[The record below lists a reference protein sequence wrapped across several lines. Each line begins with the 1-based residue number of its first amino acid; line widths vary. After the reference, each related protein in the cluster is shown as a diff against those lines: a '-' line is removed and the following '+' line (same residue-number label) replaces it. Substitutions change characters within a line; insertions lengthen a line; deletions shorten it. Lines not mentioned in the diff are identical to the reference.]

1 MAKLDLDYF
10 ETIIAYKSL
19 TDETYLASIVDYIKP
34 VYFKNKDIKAIF
46 TIIRDFYEKHSNKP
60 TITEIKAYLT
70 TDELK
75 NSLKNVVTLFNGV
88 DKNLNNDELA
98 TNTEIFLKE
107 KSVYHTMMDVV
118 DDINKNSVDTSKIL
132 DKFEKACSITLT
144 TEIGLD
150 LFNNVDK
157 VIDDLHSNEKYISSK
172 WKWLDDKIG
181 GGFLEEG
188 RALYLFA
195 GETNI
200 GKSIF
205 LGNIAVNIASQ
216 GKTVLLVSLEMPE
229 LIYAKRLCSSVSK
242 IPLGQLKI
250 ESETLKNQM
259 NEYCLENPNS
269 RIIIKEFPP
278 ATITANHLKAFV
290 KKLIQKGIKIDAVV
304 LDYVNLLNSTYG
316 DSSYERI
323 KICTEQL
330 RALSYQFNCPIISAT
345 QLNREGYEISDP
357 GLKTISESI
366 GLAMT
371 GDVILSIWQEDTD
384 KELGVIKMGFMKNR
398 FGPNFGHCAMRIDY
412 STLTITEDEH
422 INDTEAS
429 TSSINTLSKLAIDN

>member
-10 ETIIAYKSL
+10 ETVIAYKSL
-19 TDETYLASIVDYIKP
+19 VDDTYLASIVDYVKP
-34 VYFKNKDIKAIF
+34 LYFKNKDIKAIF
-46 TIIRDFYEKHSNKP
+46 AIIRDFYEKRSTKP
-60 TITEIKAYLT
+60 TITEIKSYLT

-75 NSLKNVVTLFNGV
+75 MSLKNVVTLFANI
-88 DKNLNNDELA
+88 DKNLNADELA
-98 TNTEIFLKE
+98 ANTEIFLKE
-107 KSVYHTMMDVV
+107 KAVYYTMMDVV
-118 DDINKNSVDTSKIL
+118 DDINKNEVDTSKIL
-132 DKFEKACSITLT
+132 DKFEKACSITLA
-144 TEIGLD
+144 TETGLD
-150 LFNNVDK
+150 LFADVDR
-157 VIDDLHSNEKYISSK
+157 VIDDLNSDDRYIPSK

-181 GGFLEEG
+181 GGFLESG

-205 LGNIAVNIASQ
+205 LGNIAINIAKQ

-229 LIYAKRLCSSVSK
+229 LVYAKRLCSSVSK
-242 IPLGQLKI
+242 IPLGQLKV
-250 ESETLKNQM
+250 ESENLKSQIT
-259 NEYCLENPNS
+259 EYCIENPDS
-269 RIIIKEFPP
+269 KIIIKEFPP
-278 ATITANHLKAFV
+278 ATITCNHLKAFIR
-290 KKLIQKGIKIDAVV
+290 KLTQKGIKIDAIV
-304 LDYVNLLNSTYG
+304 LDYVNLLNSTMG

-330 RALSYQFNCPIISAT
+330 RALTYEFNCPIISAT
-345 QLNREGYEISDP
+345 QLNRDGYEISEP

-398 FGPNFGHCAMRIDY
+398 FGPNFGFCPMRIDY
-412 STLTITEDEH
+412 TTLTITEDEH
-422 INDTEAS
+422 VNDTEGS
-429 TSSINTLSKLAIDN
+429 TSSINTLTKLALG

>member
-10 ETIIAYKSL
+10 EIIIAYKCL
-19 TDETYLASIVDYIKP
+19 TDETYLASVIDTIKP

-46 TIIRDFYEKHSNKP
+46 TIIRDFYEKRNVRP
-60 TITEIKAYLT
+60 TTTEIKSYLT

-75 NSLKNVVTLFNGV
+75 LSLKNVVGFFDNV
-88 DKNLNNDELA
+88 DKNLNSDELIN
-98 TNTEIFLKE
+98 NTEVFLKE
-107 KSVYHTMMDVV
+107 KAVYHTMMDVV

-132 DKFEKACSITLT
+132 DKFEKACSISLV
-144 TEIGLD
+144 TELGLD
-150 LFNNVDK
+150 LYSDIDK
-157 VIDDLHSNEKYISSK
+157 VVADLNSTEKYIPSK
-172 WKWLDDKIG
+172 WKWLDEKIG
-181 GGFLEEG
+181 GGFLESG
-188 RALYLFA
+188 KALYLFA

-205 LGNIAVNIASQ
+205 LGNVAINIASQ

-229 LIYAKRLCSSVSK
+229 LVYAKRLCSSVSK
-242 IPLGQLKI
+242 IPLSHLKV
-250 ESETLKNQM
+250 ESDTLKNQIT
-259 NEYCLENPNS
+259 EYCVENPTAK
-269 RIIIKEFPP
+269 IIIKEFPP
-278 ATITANHLKAFV
+278 ATITTNHLKAYI
-290 KKLIQKGIKIDAVV
+290 KKLLQKGIKIDAVV
-304 LDYVNLLNSTYG
+304 LDYVNLLNSTMG

-330 RALSYQFNCPIISAT
+330 RALSYTFNCPIISAT
-345 QLNREGYEISDP
+345 QLNRDGYEISEP

-371 GDVILSIWQEDTD
+371 GDVILSVWQEDTD

-398 FGPNFGHCAMRIDY
+398 FGPNYGFSTMRIDY

-422 INDTEAS
+422 INDTEGSAS
-429 TSSINTLSKLAIDN
+429 TVNTLTKLALD

>member
-19 TDETYLASIVDYIKP
+19 TDETYLASIIDYIKP
-34 VYFKNKDIKAIF
+34 LYFKNKDIKAIF
-46 TIIRDFYEKHSNKP
+46 TIIRDFYEKRNTKP

-75 NSLKNVVTLFNGV
+75 LSLKNVVTLFNNI
-88 DKNLNNDELA
+88 DKNINVDELSA
-98 TNTEIFLKE
+98 NTETFLKE
-107 KSVYHTMMDVV
+107 KSVYHTMMEVV
-118 DDINKNSVDTSKIL
+118 DDINKNEVDTSRIL
-132 DKFEKACSITLT
+132 EKFEKACSLSLT

-150 LFNNVDK
+150 LFVDIDK
-157 VIDDLHSNEKYISSK
+157 VINDLNSSEKYIPSG

-188 RALYLFA
+188 RTLYMFA

-205 LGNIAVNIASQ
+205 LGNVAVNIANQ

-242 IPLGQLKI
+242 IPLSQLKI
-250 ESETLKNQM
+250 ESETLKSQIS
-259 NEYCLENPNS
+259 EYCVEKPNS
-269 RIIIKEFPP
+269 KIIIKEFPP
-278 ATITANHLKAFV
+278 ATITANHLRAFV
-290 KKLIQKGIKIDAVV
+290 KKLIQKGITIDAVV
-304 LDYVNLLNSTYG
+304 LDYVNLLRAPMG

-330 RALSYQFNCPIISAT
+330 RALSYTFNCPIISAT
-345 QLNREGYEISDP
+345 QLNREGYETTDP